1 MLIEEQGLVKALKHE
16 YRHGGYIIHNQG
28 DVVCLQADNWF
39 VQCEWKQLPRK
50 ALATIVEHAG
60 MIPVVDLSVEVKKGE
75 APQLMMED
83 MAKREVESWQCG
95 DTGACIS
102 YVPMMFLGNQLFQE
116 VDGTKVYGINPIAL
130 GIVERNTAVT
140 GMAQVLD
147 SYKALWRTND
157 GETVIII
164 TSRNTGQWEQMVWNI
179 LERIDLHKKENVT

>member
-1 MLIEEQGLVKALKHE
+1 MLMEEQGLVKALKHE

-75 APQLMMED
+75 APQLMF
-83 MAKREVESWQCG
+83 V
-95 DTGACIS
+95 
-102 YVPMMFLGNQLFQE
+102 GNKLFQE
-116 VDGTKVYGINPIAL
+116 VYGTKVYGINPIAL

-147 SYKALWRTND
+147 SHKALWRTND

-164 TSRNTGQWEQMVWNI
+164 TSRNTGRWEQMVWNT

>member
-83 MAKREVESWQCG
+83 MAKREVESWLCG
-95 DTGACIS
+95 DMGAYIS
-102 YVPMMFLGNQLFQE
+102 YVPVMFLYNQLFKE
-116 VDGTKVYGINPIAL
+116 VDGTKVYGLNPIAL
-130 GIVERNTAVT
+130 GIVERNTAVA
-140 GMAQVLD
+140 GMAQVLGE
-147 SYKALWRTND
+147 YRALWRTND

-164 TSRNTGQWEQMVWNI
+164 TNRTTGQWEQMVWNT
-179 LERIDLHKKENVT
+179 LERVDLHKRSM